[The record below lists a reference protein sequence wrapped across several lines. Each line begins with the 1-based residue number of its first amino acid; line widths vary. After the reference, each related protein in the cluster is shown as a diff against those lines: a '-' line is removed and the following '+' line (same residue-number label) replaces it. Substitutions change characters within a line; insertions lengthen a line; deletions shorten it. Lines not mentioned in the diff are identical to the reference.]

1 MSVINREAFE
11 ELIREYRENMYRL
24 AFGILQNQH
33 DAQDAVSEAVLK
45 AYENLEKL
53 RDKNKCRAW
62 IMQITVNEARKL
74 YKRQKRQFCVE
85 NIEQNMPAF
94 VDDYHELWDVVM
106 KLEAYYRE
114 VLLLFYYEQFSIA
127 EIAKM
132 LKVREGTVKSRLS
145 RGREKLK
152 QMLS

>member
-1 MSVINREAFE
+1 MSEINREAFE

-114 VLLLFYYEQFSIA
+114 VLFLFYYEQFSIA

-132 LKVREGTVKSRLS
+132 LKVREGTVKSRLF